1 MTFGVEPRKLFL
13 LVVGALLCCTAVR
26 ARPKM
31 ASTWFESM
39 ARLALLTS
47 MERLSLSL
55 RSMMGESSKAGIAP

>member
-13 LVVGALLCCTAVR
+13 LVVGALCAAPPCEGLGEDGLY
-26 ARPKM
+26 M
-31 ASTWFESM
+31 FESM

-55 RSMMGESSKAGIAP
+55 RSMMGESSKAVLLP